1 MDSSAL
7 AKFFI
12 ASFVSIFIIVNPL
25 ANISVFITMT
35 EGDSPEKRRATAFKA
50 CTTCFVVLAAFTF
63 GGHHVLRFFGVT
75 VPAFRIAGGIIL
87 FMVAIQ
93 MLQVNPARI
102 RISPEEEK
110 EGVEKEDIAVV
121 PLAIPMLSG
130 PGAITTVIV
139 LGSEHEGW
147 TPGLLIMLS
156 SLLTSLISYII
167 FSRSVSIARVL
178 GRSGVNILT
187 RIMGLILAVI
197 AVEIVVSGIRGMFP
211 RLFSV

>member
-1 MDSSAL
+1 M
-7 AKFFI
+7 
-12 ASFVSIFIIVNPL
+12 
-25 ANISVFITMT
+25 
-35 EGDSPEKRRATAFKA
+35 
-50 CTTCFVVLAAFTF
+50 TCFVVLAAFTF
-63 GGHHVLRFFGVT
+63 GGHYILRFFGVT
-75 VPAFRIAGGIIL
+75 VPAFRVAGGIIL

-93 MLQVNPARI
+93 MLQVKPARI

-147 TPGLLIMLS
+147 TPRLLIMLS
-156 SLLTSLISYII
+156 SLLTSII
-167 FSRSVSIARVL
+167 FSRSVSMARVL
-178 GRSGVNILT
+178 GKSGVNILT

>member
-1 MDSSAL
+1 M
-7 AKFFI
+7 
-12 ASFVSIFIIVNPL
+12 
-25 ANISVFITMT
+25 
-35 EGDSPEKRRATAFKA
+35 
-50 CTTCFVVLAAFTF
+50 TCFVVLAAFTF
-63 GGHHVLRFFGVT
+63 GGHYILRFFGVT
-75 VPAFRIAGGIIL
+75 VPAFRVAGGIIL

-93 MLQVNPARI
+93 MLQVKPARI

-147 TPGLLIMLS
+147 TPRLLIMLS

-167 FSRSVSIARVL
+167 FSRSVSMARVL
-178 GRSGVNILT
+178 GKSGVNILT